1 MEELGAWEMD
11 RARPYCSRDVH
22 MAEDRRLQLSEGPEE

>member
-11 RARPYCSRDVH
+11 GARPYCSRVAQ
-22 MAEDRRLQLSEGPEE
+22 MAEDRRLQLAEGPEE